1 MFLCGV
7 GGHVAYKHVAQSSKA
22 SVLKRLDPRLKLL
35 VEGSIWHLSTSTR
48 LQRRPGSMDPVRQQV
63 TQQMIRL
70 VPMMW
75 NLALRC
81 SGD

>member
-7 GGHVAYKHVAQSSKA
+7 SGHMAYKHVAQSSKA
-22 SVLKRLDPRLKLL
+22 SVLKHLDPRLKFL

-48 LQRRPGSMDPVRQQV
+48 LQRRPGGMDPVRQQV
-63 TQQMIRL
+63 AQQMTGTQDVEL
-70 VPMMW
+70 V
-75 NLALRC
+75 LRC